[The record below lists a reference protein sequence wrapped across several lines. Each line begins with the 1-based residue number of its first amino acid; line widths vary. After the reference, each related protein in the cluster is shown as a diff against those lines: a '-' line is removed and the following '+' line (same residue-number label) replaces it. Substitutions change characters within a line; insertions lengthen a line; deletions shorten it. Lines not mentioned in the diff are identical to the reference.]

1 LKLLLLG
8 GTGEAMALA
17 QALAARGGI
26 DVVTSLAGRTQIS
39 ALPPGTVRLGGF
51 GGVPGLAQYLREEKI
66 DLMVDATHPY
76 AAQIS
81 RNAAEA
87 AVANGRPLLR
97 VERPAWRTQP
107 GDNWI
112 DVDSLKS
119 AALVARDFHRVFLT
133 TGATDLNAFAGMP
146 ETCFVVRAIGLPP
159 APLPLTSHEI
169 ILARGPFAEE
179 EEQRLLE
186 SHRIEAVVSKNSGGS
201 ATYGKIAAARAL
213 SIPVIMI
220 ARPIPSVTQRRVPT
234 VTGVED
240 ALRWIAGMRAAMAGH

>member
-1 LKLLLLG
+1 
-8 GTGEAMALA
+8 MALA

-51 GGVPGLAQYLREEKI
+51 GGVPGLTQYLAEEKI
-66 DLMVDATHPY
+66 ALIVNATHPY

-87 AVANGRPLLR
+87 AIATGRPLLR
-97 VERPAWRTQP
+97 VERPPWRTQP

-146 ETCFVVRAIGLPP
+146 ETCFIVRAIALPP
-159 APLPLTSHEI
+159 GPLPLASHEI
-169 ILARGPFAEE
+169 ILARGPFVEADER
-179 EEQRLLE
+179 QLLE
-186 SHRIEAVVSKNSGGS
+186 AHAIEAIVSKNSGGN
-201 ATYGKIAAARAL
+201 ATYAKIAAARAL
-213 SIPVIMI
+213 SIPIIMI
-220 ARPIPSVTQRRVPT
+220 ARPIPTVTQRRVPAVAT
-234 VTGVED
+234 VEE
-240 ALRWIAGMRAAMAGH
+240 ALRWVAGMRAAMAEH